1 MPDPQ
6 YQKIRKAGNISEAC
20 IHLVVNGNSRIGPNF
35 DSQWTFL
42 MGVYAFLSGTGE
54 QNDVDTENIIITVES
69 CVVGMR
75 PLRQEGRSASVIQQK
90 DM

>member
-1 MPDPQ
+1 
-6 YQKIRKAGNISEAC
+6 
-20 IHLVVNGNSRIGPNF
+20 
-35 DSQWTFL
+35 